1 MILEIE
7 ALVLYFKV
15 SFQINPK
22 TWPNLRIADV
32 IEISSGTGT
41 SSSLV
46 PAGSSAQ
53 LSSQGTPVTSSN
65 SNTSAATDEEATPFL
80 VHVAQTSFN
89 ENIPPDTICI
99 DKAAS
104 SAPFSIK
111 GFSYVQATVV
121 DRSEVTLDL
130 VELIF
135 KEQYLNGHD
144 MLRIKKSLERTCVY
158 LKKSVEFC
166 SMKSMV
172 KEMGAKSKKDDT
184 VNWVTCGYV
193 GEKTRV

>member
-1 MILEIE
+1 M
-7 ALVLYFKV
+7 
-15 SFQINPK
+15 
-22 TWPNLRIADV
+22 
-32 IEISSGTGT
+32 
-41 SSSLV
+41 
-46 PAGSSAQ
+46 PASSSAQ
-53 LSSQGTPVTSSN
+53 LSSQATNPVTSSS

-104 SAPFSIK
+104 LAPFSIK

-121 DRSEVTLDL
+121 DRSQVTLDL

-135 KEQYLNGHD
+135 KEQYLNGYY

-166 SMKSMV
+166 SMKRMV
-172 KEMGAKSKKDDT
+172 KEMWAKDKDDSVT
-184 VNWVTCGYV
+184 WVTCGYV
-193 GEKTRV
+193 GEKTRVIQLFF